1 MKEKKLLDGYVG
13 VKFHAICEGLQ
24 RDREVDALFEDFRA
38 QASRLKER
46 DMTPENGGNVSV
58 RFREGFVITASG
70 CNLGLMEQNEL
81 VYVSRCEVE
90 KEQVYYYGP
99 LKPSSES
106 LMHHLIYR
114 GHGEAGAV
122 VHAHDPLTGTTH
134 ILQGEVEETL
144 REEPYGTLRLAE
156 LAIDTFA
163 GGHSVILLKNHGY
176 IAYGRTLTEAFDS
189 VVDLHDRLSA
199 RRGGSALLHPGFPG
213 SQDRGR

>member
-1 MKEKKLLDGYVG
+1 MKEKTLLDGYVG
-13 VKFHAICEGLQ
+13 VKFHAICEDLQ
-24 RDREVDALFEDFRA
+24 RYREVEALFDDFRT

-46 DMTPENGGNVSV
+46 GMTPGNGGNVSV
-58 RFREGFVITASG
+58 RFHEGFVITASG

-90 KEQVYYYGP
+90 SEQVYYRGP

-122 VHAHDPLTGTTH
+122 VHAHDPLTGVPH
-134 ILQGEVEETL
+134 ILEGEVEETL

-176 IAYGRTLTEAFDS
+176 IAYGKTLAEAFDS
-189 VVDLHDRLSA
+189 VVALHDRLIA
-199 RRGGSALLHPGFPG
+199 RQEGSASLHPGV
-213 SQDRGR
+213 S